1 MSNILCDSA
10 REKGATNEQIAR
22 IFELDT
28 YLGHTDYVV
37 IKLYEASVTAPS
49 TVDALRAQ
57 YADILTERSRSR
69 TELSNI
75 LDSLEGQ
82 S

>member
-10 REKGATNEQIAR
+10 RKKGATDEQIAR

-28 YLGHTDYVV
+28 YLDRTDYVV

-49 TVDALRAQ
+49 TEDSLRAQ
-57 YADILTERSRSR
+57 YADILAERGRSR

-75 LDSLEGQ
+75 LDSLED
-82 S
+82 